1 MNVKYLFSMR
11 FSFGVG
17 RLLQTAL
24 CATPLVAASGVSGQ
38 LPDAPAPVRQQEMV
52 ERTHGGGGGDT
63 DHKPL
68 FSVIPDLGTA
78 SIDDQLP
85 PQTASE
91 KFMVPTRN
99 TLSVLAIVKPAVAG
113 GFKEVTNR
121 DPQLGHT
128 ADDFGR
134 YYWRTAV
141 DEVSE
146 NYLVEGVFPVLM
158 HQDSRYYAMREGK
171 FWHRTGYALSR
182 AFVIRS
188 DSGREVFNSSEMMGA
203 ASAAGL
209 ANLYYP
215 SQQTGPGVTAERFG
229 LNIGFD
235 ALTYAAKEFWPD
247 VNRKLFK
254 GKLQLAR

>member
-1 MNVKYLFSMR
+1 MNDKSLFSNKL
-11 FSFGVG
+11 SFGAG
-17 RLLQTAL
+17 RLLQIAL
-24 CATPLVAASGVSGQ
+24 CSILWMPACGVAGQ
-38 LPDAPAPVRQQEMV
+38 LPDAPEAVGQQKMV
-52 ERTHGGGGGDT
+52 QRTPGSGGGDT

-85 PQTASE
+85 PQTVAE

-121 DPQLGHT
+121 DPQLGHN
-128 ADDFGR
+128 ADDFGH

-141 DEVSE
+141 DEITE
-146 NYLVEGVFPVLM
+146 NYMVEGVFPSLM
-158 HQDSRYYAMREGK
+158 HQDPRYYAMREGK
-171 FWHRTGYALSR
+171 FWHRTRYALSR
-182 AFVIRS
+182 AFVIRN
-188 DSGREVFNSSEMMGA
+188 DSGREVFNSSEMLGSA
-203 ASAAGL
+203 AAAGL

-215 SQQTGPGVTAERFG
+215 DQQRGASVTAERFG

-254 GKLQLAR
+254 GNLQLAR

>member
-1 MNVKYLFSMR
+1 MR
-11 FSFGVG
+11 FSSGAC
-17 RLLQTAL
+17 RLLQITL
-24 CATPLVAASGVSGQ
+24 CAIPPMMACGVSGQ
-38 LPDAPAPVRQQEMV
+38 LPDAPQPVQQQEMV
-52 ERTHGGGGGDT
+52 HRASASGGAPPE
-63 DHKPL
+63 HKPL

-78 SIDDQLP
+78 RIEDQLP
-85 PQTASE
+85 PQTISE
-91 KFMVPTRN
+91 KLMVPTRN
-99 TLSVLAIVKPAVAG
+99 TLSVLAVVKPAIAG

-134 YYWRTAV
+134 YYWRTAL
-141 DEVSE
+141 DEVGE
-146 NYLVEGVFPVLM
+146 NYLVEGVYPVLM
-158 HQDSRYYAMREGK
+158 HQDSRYYAMGEGK

-182 AFVIRS
+182 VFVIRN
-188 DSGREVFNSSEMMGA
+188 DSGNEVFNTSELLGA

-215 SQQTGPGVTAERFG
+215 GPQTGASVTAERFG

-247 VNRKLFK
+247 VNRKVFGGRLK
-254 GKLQLAR
+254 LAR